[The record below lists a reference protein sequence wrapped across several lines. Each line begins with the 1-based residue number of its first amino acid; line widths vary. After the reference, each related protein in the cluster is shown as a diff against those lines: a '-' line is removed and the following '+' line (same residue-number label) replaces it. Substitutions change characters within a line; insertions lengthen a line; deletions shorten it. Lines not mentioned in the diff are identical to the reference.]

1 MLKKASLS
9 WLLSLLLLAG
19 IPAAALALEACTA
32 QQMAEALAP
41 ATAATPALRLRCNL
55 FLQPGDV
62 VSKRLLI
69 EGREVSGLR
78 IDCHGARLDGGPGS
92 INAGRDMI
100 EVRSRRRVGAAGP
113 LWERPEDVRI
123 ENCRVEGSIRVW
135 GMGVNGQGADLVDA
149 SRQPGYVEQVR
160 ANAPRRI
167 EFRRQQIV
175 ASGRIPFYLGPGVS
189 EVTLADSE
197 LTGQSNATAI
207 YLDAETTANTIEGNR
222 LAVSSKRE
230 TIAIDASSHNL
241 IRNNRFEGLAG
252 GGIYLYRNC
261 GEGGTIRH
269 TTPSHNRVVGNTF
282 VYAPDATSK
291 PAVFLG
297 SRDGNRWY
305 CWADTGY
312 DLGSSADNR
321 DFARHNV
328 VRDNRIVG
336 REPEAAIVTGAAV
349 NAPND
354 IGDNKRVTAGGPGG

>member
-1 MLKKASLS
+1 MLKKISLS
-9 WLLSLLLLAG
+9 WLLGLLLAG
-19 IPAAALALEACTA
+19 LSAEALALEACTA
-32 QQMAEALAP
+32 QQTAEALAP

-55 FLQPGDV
+55 SLQAGDV
-62 VSKRLLI
+62 VSKRLI
-69 EGREVSGLR
+69 VEGREASGLH

-92 INAGRDMI
+92 LNAGRDMI
-100 EVRSRRRVGAAGP
+100 EVRSRRRVGATGP
-113 LWERPEDVRI
+113 AWERPEDVRI

-160 ANAPRRI
+160 ANGPRRI
-167 EFRRQQIV
+167 EFRRLRLV

-197 LTGQSNATAI
+197 ITGLSNATAI
-207 YLDAETTANTIEGNR
+207 YLDAESTANTIEGNR
-222 LAVSSKRE
+222 LSVTARRE
-230 TIAIDASSHNL
+230 AIAIDASSHNL
-241 IRNNRFEGLAG
+241 IRNNRFEGQAG

-269 TTPSHNRVVGNTF
+269 TTPSHNRIVANTF
-282 VYAPDATSK
+282 VYAPNQDKA
-291 PAVFLG
+291 AVFLG

-305 CWADTGY
+305 CWADIGH
-312 DLGSSADNR
+312 DFGSSADNR

-328 VRDNRIVG
+328 VRDNRFVG
-336 REPEAAIVTGAAV
+336 REPGEAIITGAAV

-354 IGDNKRVTAGGPGG
+354 IGDNKRVTAAGAGG